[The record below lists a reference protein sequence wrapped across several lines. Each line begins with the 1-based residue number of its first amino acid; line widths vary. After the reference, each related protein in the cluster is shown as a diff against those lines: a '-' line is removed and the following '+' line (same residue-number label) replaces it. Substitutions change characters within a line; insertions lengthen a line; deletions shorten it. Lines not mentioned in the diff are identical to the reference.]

1 MTTATAVP
9 PEVESYLEAV
19 REALDDLPQD
29 ERDDLLAEVAP
40 SLAEAA
46 DEGGA
51 LVARLGPPEEFAA
64 ELRAAAGLHETS
76 SHSHSQLSF
85 ARRLRRLAGHPAV
98 AAARRLGAELA
109 PIWWAAR
116 AYLAVGALA
125 WALDADWS
133 TRYPVVP
140 RIGSGAIGL
149 VLILVSMT
157 VSIWIGLQMRRHG
170 SPFPRL
176 AAVVNVA
183 LLLAAIPVAA
193 EVANTSQQDALVALA
208 SAPAKLPPGLVYNG
222 APVENIYP
230 YSRDGRLLLDVLLY
244 DGAGRPID
252 IGAVGDPQRRLLKTT
267 AGMPILNSYPLRYY
281 ELGTQRVAHP
291 EAGPP
296 VRTPR
301 LITPPLRR

>member
-1 MTTATAVP
+1 MTTAAAVP
-9 PEVESYLEAV
+9 PEVESYLDAV

-46 DEGGA
+46 DEGGT

-76 SHSHSQLSF
+76 AHPRAEPSF
-85 ARRLRRLAGHPAV
+85 MRRLGVLASHPAV
-98 AAARRLGAELA
+98 AAARRLGDELA
-109 PIWWAAR
+109 PMWWVVR

-125 WALDADWS
+125 WALDAEWS
-133 TRYPVVP
+133 TRHPIVP
-140 RIGSGAIGL
+140 RIGSGATGL
-149 VLILVSMT
+149 LLILLATAVS
-157 VSIWIGLQMRRHG
+157 VWIGLQMRRHD

-176 AAVVNVA
+176 AAAVNVV
-183 LLLAAIPVAA
+183 LVLAAIPVAA

-208 SAPAKLPPGLVYNG
+208 YAPPATLPPGLVYNG
-222 APVENIYP
+222 VPVENIYP

-252 IGAVGDPQRRLLKTT
+252 IAVADPQRRLLKT
-267 AGMPILNSYPLRYY
+267 ADGMPIQNSYPLRYY
-281 ELGTQRVAHP
+281 ELGTQRVANP